1 MLSRKLSSHCHAH
14 GGPRLRSRSRV
25 LLHRVRVYSMVYS
38 ELCYSMSCVTVAV
51 KIRENATLENCTNE
65 ARLEMPPALS
75 GNVSSSES
83 LDARRIGCSGQRPPP
98 GRASCSVGC
107 RV

>member
-14 GGPRLRSRSRV
+14 GGPREAV
-25 LLHRVRVYSMVYS
+25 CLLHRVRVYSMVYS

-51 KIRENATLENCTNE
+51 KIREKATLENCTIE

-83 LDARRIGCSGQRPPP
+83 LDARRIGCTDGCSGQRPAVR
-98 GRASCSVGC
+98 RAV
-107 RV
+107 